1 MLEINITQLSGFVDG
16 REIPEETAEALYP
29 HCLRIKG
36 QRKAGSNR
44 EETTECEDLR

>member
-1 MLEINITQLSGFVDG
+1 MLEINVTKFSGFVDG

-29 HCLRIKG
+29 HRLRVES

-44 EETTECEDLR
+44 KEATECEDLR